1 MKDFLKSRI
10 GQAVATAVS
19 VAVIW
24 AICTPLF
31 EMLFQGGVKEW
42 DTYKYVIEPIV
53 IGVFV
58 GIFEYIF
65 QMSKNRKNKK

>member
-1 MKDFLKSRI
+1 MPIFIKTRI
-10 GQAVATAVS
+10 GQAIVTAIS

-31 EMLFQGGVKEW
+31 EILFRGGIKEW
-42 DTYKYVIEPIV
+42 DTYKFVIEPIV

-65 QMSKNRKNKK
+65 QMSAKRKK